1 MTDELEPCP
10 FCNGSAHTQCWLGSD
25 GDYNAKVRCD
35 ECGACSGICSHGDE
49 GVAILMAK
57 ACWNTRYKRTCKV
70 ENTGFATGRCS
81 ACGVE
86 FTASVV
92 NNIQPDCVE
101 HAHFCPNC
109 GAEVLDD

>member
-1 MTDELEPCP
+1 MTNKLEPCP
-10 FCNGSAHTQCWLGSD
+10 FNNCGKAHSP
-25 GDYNAKVRCD
+25 KVITAVGEAWVICS
-35 ECGACSGICSHGDE
+35 CGASGKAFSGIDAKDK
-49 GVAILMAK
+49 AIEW
-57 ACWNTRYKRTCKV
+57 WNDRYKRTCKV

-92 NNIQPDCVE
+92 NNIPPDCVE